1 MNSLR
6 QTLNTLDAFTQ
17 RVGHIVAWLLIL
29 LVLMQGL
36 VVVLRYGFSW
46 GSIALQEIVTYLHAI
61 CFMLGAAFTL
71 QVDRHVR
78 VDVLYRSMSLKQQAL
93 VNAVGSVLFLIPICL
108 FMLWTSY
115 EYVVQAWA
123 IKERSA
129 DSGGLAAVYLLKT
142 LIHLLAVSL
151 FAQALA
157 ELGRSILTL
166 TDSDVGTHHD

>member
-1 MNSLR
+1 M
-6 QTLNTLDAFTQ
+6 
-17 RVGHIVAWLLIL
+17 VAWLLVL

-36 VVVLRYGFSW
+36 VVLLRYGFSW
-46 GSIALQEIVTYLHAI
+46 GSIALQESVTYLHAI

-78 VDVLYRSMSLKQQAL
+78 VDVLYRSMNLKQQAL

-115 EYVVQAWA
+115 DYVLQAWT

-129 DSGGLAAVYLLKT
+129 DSGGLAIVYLLKT
-142 LIHLLAVSL
+142 LIPLLAISL
-151 FAQALA
+151 LAQALA
-157 ELGRSILTL
+157 ELGRSILSL
-166 TDSDVGTHHD
+166 TDRDVGAHHD

>member
-6 QTLNTLDAFTQ
+6 QTLNKLDAFTQ
-17 RVGHIVAWLLIL
+17 RVGNIVAWLLVL

-36 VVVLRYGFSW
+36 IVVLRYGFSW
-46 GSIALQEIVTYLHAI
+46 GSIALQESVTYLHAI

-78 VDVLYRSMSLKQQAL
+78 VDVLYRKMSFKQQAL
-93 VNAVGSVLFLIPICL
+93 VNAVGNALFLIPVCL
-108 FMLWTSY
+108 FILWTSY
-115 EYVVQAWA
+115 DYVVQAWI

-142 LIHLLAVSL
+142 LIPLMAVSL
-151 FAQALA
+151 FTQALA
-157 ELGRSILTL
+157 EIGRSILTL
-166 TDSDVGTHHD
+166 TDRDLGTHHD

>member
-1 MNSLR
+1 M
-6 QTLNTLDAFTQ
+6 
-17 RVGHIVAWLLIL
+17 VAWLLVL

-36 VVVLRYGFSW
+36 VVLLRYGFSW
-46 GSIALQEIVTYLHAI
+46 GSIALQESVTYLHAI

-115 EYVVQAWA
+115 DYVLQAWT
-123 IKERSA
+123 IKERSS
-129 DSGGLAAVYLLKT
+129 DSGGLAIVYLLKT
-142 LIHLLAVSL
+142 LIPLLAISL
-151 FAQALA
+151 LAQALA
-157 ELGRSILTL
+157 ELGRSILSL
-166 TDSDVGTHHD
+166 TDRDVGAHHD

>member
-1 MNSLR
+1 M
-6 QTLNTLDAFTQ
+6 
-17 RVGHIVAWLLIL
+17 VAWLLVL

-36 VVVLRYGFSW
+36 VVLLRYGFSW
-46 GSIALQEIVTYLHAI
+46 GSIALQESVTYLHAI

-115 EYVVQAWA
+115 DYVLQAWT

-129 DSGGLAAVYLLKT
+129 DSGGLAIVYLLKT
-142 LIHLLAVSL
+142 LIPLLAISL
-151 FAQALA
+151 LAQALA
-157 ELGRSILTL
+157 ELGRSILGL
-166 TDSDVGTHHD
+166 TDRDVGAHHD

>member
-6 QTLNTLDAFTQ
+6 QTINTIDAFTQ
-17 RVGHIVAWLLIL
+17 RVGHMVAWLLVL

-36 VVVLRYGFSW
+36 VVLLRYGFSW
-46 GSIALQEIVTYLHAI
+46 GSIALQESVTYLHAI

-115 EYVVQAWA
+115 DYVLQAWT

-129 DSGGLAAVYLLKT
+129 DSGGLAIVYLLKT
-142 LIHLLAVSL
+142 LIPLLAISL
-151 FAQALA
+151 LAQALA
-157 ELGRSILTL
+157 ELGRSILSL
-166 TDSDVGTHHD
+166 TDRDVGAHHD

>member
-6 QTLNTLDAFTQ
+6 QTINTIDTFTQ
-17 RVGHIVAWLLIL
+17 RVGHMVAWLLVL

-36 VVVLRYGFSW
+36 VVLLRYGFSW
-46 GSIALQEIVTYLHAI
+46 GSIALQESVTYLHAI

-115 EYVVQAWA
+115 DYVLQAWT

-129 DSGGLAAVYLLKT
+129 DSGGLAIVYLLKT
-142 LIHLLAVSL
+142 LIPLLAISL
-151 FAQALA
+151 LAQALA
-157 ELGRSILTL
+157 ELGRSILSL
-166 TDSDVGTHHD
+166 TDRDVGVHHD

>member
-1 MNSLR
+1 M
-6 QTLNTLDAFTQ
+6 
-17 RVGHIVAWLLIL
+17 VAWLLVL

-36 VVVLRYGFSW
+36 VVLLRYGFSW
-46 GSIALQEIVTYLHAI
+46 GSIALQESVTYLHAI

-115 EYVVQAWA
+115 DYVLQAWT

-129 DSGGLAAVYLLKT
+129 DSGGLAIVYLLKT
-142 LIHLLAVSL
+142 LIPLLAISL
-151 FAQALA
+151 LAQALA
-157 ELGRSILTL
+157 ELGRSILSL
-166 TDSDVGTHHD
+166 TDRDVGAHHD

>member
-6 QTLNTLDAFTQ
+6 QTLNTLDACTQ
-17 RVGHIVAWLLIL
+17 RLGHTVAWLLIL
-29 LVLMQGL
+29 LVLIQGL
-36 VVVLRYGFSW
+36 VVVLRYGFGW
-46 GSIALQEIVTYLHAI
+46 GSIALQESVTYLHSI

-78 VDVLYRSMSLKQQAL
+78 VDVLYHKMNHKQQAL
-93 VNAVGSVLFLIPICL
+93 VNAAGSFLFLIPVCL

-115 EYVVQAWA
+115 DYVVQAWA

-142 LIHLLAVSL
+142 LIPLLAVSL
-151 FAQALA
+151 FTQALV
-157 ELGRSILTL
+157 EIGRSILTL
-166 TDSDVGTHHD
+166 TNRDLSTHHD

>member
-1 MNSLR
+1 M
-6 QTLNTLDAFTQ
+6 
-17 RVGHIVAWLLIL
+17 VAWLLVL

-36 VVVLRYGFSW
+36 VVLLRYGFSW
-46 GSIALQEIVTYLHAI
+46 GSIALQESVTYLHAI

-93 VNAVGSVLFLIPICL
+93 VNAVGGVLFLIPICL

-115 EYVVQAWA
+115 DYVLQAWT

-129 DSGGLAAVYLLKT
+129 DSGGLAIVYLLKA
-142 LIHLLAVSL
+142 LIPLLAISL
-151 FAQALA
+151 LAQALA
-157 ELGRSILTL
+157 ELGRSILSL
-166 TDSDVGTHHD
+166 TDRDVGAHHD

>member
-6 QTLNTLDAFTQ
+6 QTLNALDAFTQ

-46 GSIALQEIVTYLHAI
+46 GSIALQESVTYLHAI

-78 VDVLYRSMSLKQQAL
+78 VDVLYRSMSLKHQAL
-93 VNAVGSVLFLIPICL
+93 INAVGSVCFLMPVCL

-115 EYVVQAWA
+115 DYVAQAWA
-123 IKERSA
+123 IKGRSA

-142 LIHLLAVSL
+142 LIPLLAVSL
-151 FAQALA
+151 FIQALA

-166 TDSDVGTHHD
+166 TDSDIETHHD

>member
-1 MNSLR
+1 M
-6 QTLNTLDAFTQ
+6 
-17 RVGHIVAWLLIL
+17 VAWLLVL

-36 VVVLRYGFSW
+36 VVLLRYGFSW
-46 GSIALQEIVTYLHAI
+46 GSIALQESVTYLHAI

-108 FMLWTSY
+108 FMLWASY
-115 EYVVQAWA
+115 DYVLQAWT

-129 DSGGLAAVYLLKT
+129 DSGGLAIVYLLKT
-142 LIHLLAVSL
+142 LIPLLAISL
-151 FAQALA
+151 LAQALA
-157 ELGRSILTL
+157 ELGRSILGL
-166 TDSDVGTHHD
+166 TDRDVGAHHD

>member
-1 MNSLR
+1 M
-6 QTLNTLDAFTQ
+6 
-17 RVGHIVAWLLIL
+17 VAWLLVL

-36 VVVLRYGFSW
+36 VVLLRYGFSW
-46 GSIALQEIVTYLHAI
+46 GSIALQESVTYLHAL

-115 EYVVQAWA
+115 DYVLQAWT

-129 DSGGLAAVYLLKT
+129 DSGGLAIVYLLKT
-142 LIHLLAVSL
+142 LIPLLAISL
-151 FAQALA
+151 LAQALA
-157 ELGRSILTL
+157 ELGRSILSL
-166 TDSDVGTHHD
+166 TDRDVGAHHD

>member
-1 MNSLR
+1 M
-6 QTLNTLDAFTQ
+6 
-17 RVGHIVAWLLIL
+17 VAWLLVL

-36 VVVLRYGFSW
+36 VVLLRYGFSW
-46 GSIALQEIVTYLHAI
+46 GSIALQESVTYLHAL

-78 VDVLYRSMSLKQQAL
+78 VDVLYRRMSLKQQAL

-115 EYVVQAWA
+115 DYVLQAWT

-129 DSGGLAAVYLLKT
+129 DSGGLAIVYLLKT
-142 LIHLLAVSL
+142 LIPLLAISL
-151 FAQALA
+151 LAQALA
-157 ELGRSILTL
+157 ELGRSILSL
-166 TDSDVGTHHD
+166 TDRDVGAHHD

>member
-1 MNSLR
+1 M
-6 QTLNTLDAFTQ
+6 
-17 RVGHIVAWLLIL
+17 VAWLLVL

-36 VVVLRYGFSW
+36 VVLLRYGFSW
-46 GSIALQEIVTYLHAI
+46 GSIALQESVTYLHAI

-108 FMLWTSY
+108 FMLWASY
-115 EYVVQAWA
+115 DYVLQAWT

-129 DSGGLAAVYLLKT
+129 DSGGLAIVYLLKT
-142 LIHLLAVSL
+142 LIPLLAISL
-151 FAQALA
+151 LAQALA
-157 ELGRSILTL
+157 ELGRSILSL
-166 TDSDVGTHHD
+166 TDRDVGAHHD

>member
-1 MNSLR
+1 M
-6 QTLNTLDAFTQ
+6 
-17 RVGHIVAWLLIL
+17 VAWLLVL

-36 VVVLRYGFSW
+36 VVLLRYGFSW
-46 GSIALQEIVTYLHAI
+46 GSIALQESVNYLHAI

-115 EYVVQAWA
+115 DYVLQAWT

-129 DSGGLAAVYLLKT
+129 DSGGLAIVYLLKT
-142 LIHLLAVSL
+142 LIPLLAISL
-151 FAQALA
+151 LAQALA
-157 ELGRSILTL
+157 ELGRSILSL
-166 TDSDVGTHHD
+166 TDRDVGAHHD

>member
-1 MNSLR
+1 M
-6 QTLNTLDAFTQ
+6 
-17 RVGHIVAWLLIL
+17 VAWLLVL

-36 VVVLRYGFSW
+36 VVLLRYGFSW
-46 GSIALQEIVTYLHAI
+46 GSIALQESVTYLHAI

-115 EYVVQAWA
+115 DYVLQAWT

-129 DSGGLAAVYLLKT
+129 DSGGLAIVYLLKT
-142 LIHLLAVSL
+142 LIPLLAISL
-151 FAQALA
+151 LAQALA
-157 ELGRSILTL
+157 ELGRSILSL
-166 TDSDVGTHHD
+166 TDRDVGVHHD

>member
-17 RVGHIVAWLLIL
+17 RVGHMVAWLLIL

-36 VVVLRYGFSW
+36 VVLLRYGFSW
-46 GSIALQEIVTYLHAI
+46 GSIALQESVTYLHAI

-93 VNAVGSVLFLIPICL
+93 VNAVGSVLFLMPVCL

-115 EYVVQAWA
+115 DYVVQAWA
-123 IKERSA
+123 ITRNKKNFQS
-129 DSGGLAAVYLLKT
+129 LYPYLPLS
-142 LIHLLAVSL
+142 LPLSLFVSL
-151 FAQALA
+151 SLFLSFIIS
-157 ELGRSILTL
+157 LCI
-166 TDSDVGTHHD
+166 D

>member
-1 MNSLR
+1 M
-6 QTLNTLDAFTQ
+6 
-17 RVGHIVAWLLIL
+17 VAWLLVL

-36 VVVLRYGFSW
+36 VVLLRYGFSW
-46 GSIALQEIVTYLHAI
+46 GSIALQESVTYLHAI

-115 EYVVQAWA
+115 DYVLQAWT

-129 DSGGLAAVYLLKT
+129 DSGGLAIVYLLKT
-142 LIHLLAVSL
+142 LIPLLAISL
-151 FAQALA
+151 LAQALA
-157 ELGRSILTL
+157 ELGRSILSL
-166 TDSDVGTHHD
+166 TDRDVGPHHD

>member
-1 MNSLR
+1 VK
-6 QTLNTLDAFTQ
+6 TIDAFTQ
-17 RVGHIVAWLLIL
+17 RVGHTVAWLLIL
-29 LVLMQGL
+29 LVLVQGL

-46 GSIALQEIVTYLHAI
+46 GSIALQDSVTYLHAI

-93 VNAVGSVLFLIPICL
+93 VNAVGSVLFLMPVCL
-108 FMLWTSY
+108 FMLWASHD
-115 EYVVQAWA
+115 YVVQAWI

-129 DSGGLAAVYLLKT
+129 DSGGLAGVYLLKT
-142 LIHLLAVSL
+142 LIPLLAMSL

-157 ELGRSILTL
+157 ELARSILIL
-166 TDSDVGTHHD
+166 TGRDIGVHYD

>member
-6 QTLNTLDAFTQ
+6 QTLNALDAFTQ
-17 RVGHIVAWLLIL
+17 RVGHIVAWLLVL
-29 LVLMQGL
+29 LVLTQGL

-46 GSIALQEIVTYLHAI
+46 GSIALQESVTYLHAT

-78 VDVLYRSMSLKQQAL
+78 VDVLYRSMSIKQQAL
-93 VNAVGSVLFLIPICL
+93 VNAFGSVLFLMPACM

-115 EYVVQAWA
+115 DYVVQAWV

-142 LIHLLAVSL
+142 LIPLLAVSL

-166 TDSDVGTHHD
+166 SDHDIGAHHD

>member
-1 MNSLR
+1 M
-6 QTLNTLDAFTQ
+6 
-17 RVGHIVAWLLIL
+17 VAWLLVL

-36 VVVLRYGFSW
+36 VVLLRYGFSW
-46 GSIALQEIVTYLHAI
+46 GSIALQESVTYLHAI

-115 EYVVQAWA
+115 DYVLQAWT

-129 DSGGLAAVYLLKT
+129 DSGGLAIVYLLKT
-142 LIHLLAVSL
+142 LIPLLAVSL
-151 FAQALA
+151 LAQALA
-157 ELGRSILTL
+157 ELGRSILSL
-166 TDSDVGTHHD
+166 TDRDVGAHHD

>member
-1 MNSLR
+1 MK
-6 QTLNTLDAFTQ
+6 TIDAFTQ
-17 RVGHIVAWLLIL
+17 RVGHTVAWLLIL

-36 VVVLRYGFSW
+36 VVLLRYGFSW
-46 GSIALQEIVTYLHAI
+46 GSIALQDSVTYLHAI

-93 VNAVGSVLFLIPICL
+93 VNAVGSVLFLMPVCL
-108 FMLWTSY
+108 FMLWTSHD
-115 EYVVQAWA
+115 YVVQAWT

-129 DSGGLAAVYLLKT
+129 DSGGLAGVYLLKT
-142 LIHLLAVSL
+142 LIPLLAVSL

-166 TDSDVGTHHD
+166 TGRDIGVHYD

>member
-1 MNSLR
+1 MK
-6 QTLNTLDAFTQ
+6 TIDAFTQ
-17 RVGHIVAWLLIL
+17 RVGHTVAWLLIL
-29 LVLMQGL
+29 LVLVQGL

-46 GSIALQEIVTYLHAI
+46 GSIALQDSVTYLHAI

-93 VNAVGSVLFLIPICL
+93 VNTVGSVLFLMPVCL
-108 FMLWTSY
+108 FMLWASHD
-115 EYVVQAWA
+115 YVVQAWI

-129 DSGGLAAVYLLKT
+129 DSGGLAGVYLLKT
-142 LIHLLAVSL
+142 LIPLLAMSL

-157 ELGRSILTL
+157 ELARSILIL
-166 TDSDVGTHHD
+166 TGRDIGVHYD

>member
-1 MNSLR
+1 M
-6 QTLNTLDAFTQ
+6 
-17 RVGHIVAWLLIL
+17 VAWLLIL

-36 VVVLRYGFSW
+36 VVLLRYGFSW
-46 GSIALQEIVTYLHAI
+46 GSIALQESVTYLHAI

-93 VNAVGSVLFLIPICL
+93 VNAVGSVLFLIPVCM

-115 EYVVQAWA
+115 DYVVQAWA

-129 DSGGLAAVYLLKT
+129 DSGGLSAVYLLKT
-142 LIHLLAVSL
+142 LIPLLAVSL

-166 TDSDVGTHHD
+166 TGRDIGAYHD